1 MSAKICPACKNYNN
15 EEIRLCEKCE
25 FPFFGTEK
33 EKSIHIGRFINKRGV
48 IFDANDSIRKS
59 QNILLLVIGL
69 NILGLIINFDFLI
82 NNKVILFL
90 DILIIISFGVC
101 AFMLKKAPVL
111 FTVIP
116 LVIILTLYTVNFIVD
131 PRSILNGILMKLI
144 IVGTL
149 VYSVFLHVKSKKFKE
164 KYNH

>member
-1 MSAKICPACKNYNN
+1 MNSKNCPACKNDNSI
-15 EEIRLCEKCE
+15 ESLFCDKCE
-25 FPFFGTEK
+25 FPFEGTEK

-69 NILGLIINFDFLI
+69 YILGLAINFEFLM
-82 NNKVILFL
+82 NNKIFFVI
-90 DILIIISFGVC
+90 DILIVISFGVC
-101 AFMLKKAPVL
+101 AFMIKKAPVL

-116 LVIILTLYTVNFIVD
+116 LVIILTLYTVNFIAD
-131 PRSILNGILMKLI
+131 PISILNGIIMKLI

-149 VYSVFLHVKSKKFKE
+149 VYSIFLHISSSKFRK
-164 KYNH
+164 KYNY